1 MVTLTAEQ
9 QALQK
14 SAEEFAR
21 EVLGHDLIRRDRD
34 EVFDREGWKRC
45 AEFGVLRMPVPEEHG
60 GLGLGLTDLI
70 AVMEGFGYGTSDHG
84 LLFAIHAHMWTT
96 VMPILK
102 YGSDEQKARYLPKL
116 VSGEWVGANAAS
128 EPEAGSDVFGLRT
141 LARKDGGD
149 YVLDGTKMFVSNA
162 LQADVFV
169 LYATVDRA
177 LGPTG
182 VTAFVVEA
190 GTPGLSISRPIQKMG
205 LRTSSMAEVVVEGC
219 RVPAR
224 ARLGREG
231 RGVPVFNS
239 SMEWERGCILA
250 GHLGAMRRHLE
261 QCIAYARQRRQF
273 GQPIGKFQAVA
284 HRIADMRVRLDTC
297 RPLVYR
303 IGQLKDRG
311 EPATTEAA
319 IAKLHVSESFVA
331 STLDA
336 MRVFGSYGYMTEHE
350 LERELRD
357 AVGGVFYSGTSDI
370 QRNLIARGLGL

>member
-1 MVTLTAEQ
+1 
-9 QALQK
+9 
-14 SAEEFAR
+14 
-21 EVLGHDLIRRDRD
+21 
-34 EVFDREGWKRC
+34 
-45 AEFGVLRMPVPEEHG
+45 
-60 GLGLGLTDLI
+60 
-70 AVMEGFGYGTSDHG
+70 
-84 LLFAIHAHMWTT
+84 
-96 VMPILK
+96 MPILA
-102 YGSDEQKARYLPKL
+102 YGSPEQQARYLPKL
-116 VSGEWVGANAAS
+116 VSGEWIGANAAS
-128 EPEAGSDVFGLRT
+128 EPEAGSDVFALRT
-141 LARKDGGD
+141 LARKEGD
-149 YVLDGTKMFVSNA
+149 EYVLDGTKMFVSNA
-162 LQADVFV
+162 LQADLFV

-182 VTAFVVEA
+182 ITAFIVEA
-190 GTPGLSISRPIQKMG
+190 GTPGLAISRPIHKMG

-219 RVPAR
+219 RVPAS

-231 RGVPVFNS
+231 RGARVFDS

-261 QCIAYARQRRQF
+261 QCLAHARQRRQF
-273 GQPIGKFQAVA
+273 GQPIGKFQSVA
-284 HRIADMRVRLDTC
+284 NRIVDMRIRLDTC

-303 IGQLKDRG
+303 IGQLKDAGGSARV
-311 EPATTEAA
+311 EAA
-319 IAKLHVSESFVA
+319 IAKLHVSECFVA